1 MCATFIISE
10 KEKPPGNKF
19 VGQDLNFYTV
29 NSTTACIFAELN
41 RPVLKSV
48 ETRSIKNIAHIQN
61 DFSRRRKQ
69 IQKHVHNRQKNC
81 RKLKRTRGR
90 QRNRVND
97 ALQKLPTEVARANQT
112 ASFVFEKLKGIREGA
127 TGRREE
133 SSGPC

>member
-1 MCATFIISE
+1 ME
-10 KEKPPGNKF
+10 
-19 VGQDLNFYTV
+19 
-29 NSTTACIFAELN
+29 
-41 RPVLKSV
+41 V

-61 DFSRRRKQ
+61 DFYRRRKQ

-90 QRNRVND
+90 QRNMVND
-97 ALQKLPTEVARANQT
+97 ALQKLLTEVARANPDT
-112 ASFVFEKLKGIREGA
+112 SFVFEKLKGIREGA

>member
-1 MCATFIISE
+1 M
-10 KEKPPGNKF
+10 
-19 VGQDLNFYTV
+19 
-29 NSTTACIFAELN
+29 
-41 RPVLKSV
+41 

-61 DFSRRRKQ
+61 DFYRRRKQ
-69 IQKHVHNRQKNC
+69 IQKHVHNRQKKC

-90 QRNRVND
+90 QRNMVND
-97 ALQKLPTEVARANQT
+97 ALQKLSTEVARANQT